1 MNDKFSIKYD
11 IHFKTD
17 KGNKYSLIV
26 NGRKRMKTL
35 LDRYESKMGIY
46 SFGILDR
53 YESKMGIYSFGIKYL
68 YNGKKIE
75 NFYNSYLIVADFF
88 KNEKIP
94 TIFVKDEKN

>member
-35 LDRYESKMGIY
+35 
-46 SFGILDR
+46 LDR